1 MQHSILKKTIL
12 FIAIILSATTN
23 FAQSITLSPD
33 TRVSILT
40 CGTGNESYSLFGHTA
55 IRIADPKNYIDAV
68 YNYGAFDFNTPNF
81 VLKFIKGDLQYFAVA
96 HSFTDFMNEYN
107 YEKRAVYEQEL
118 NINLALK
125 QELFTNLNSSLSS
138 GEGHY
143 TYKFIDKN
151 CTSMV
156 VDIVNKT
163 LKGNVIVK
171 HGDTNLTYRSILYP
185 YFDNHF
191 YEKLGTSI
199 IFGKKVDQQG
209 SQIFLPFE
217 LLKSL
222 KATKYQNNPLAKD
235 SKTLLAFNET
245 TPSSRWNNAY
255 TYILFLLFIVLINHK
270 KIAQVYLLL
279 IALLGLFF
287 VFAGFYSDHQEL
299 AYNYNILLFNPLLL
313 FLLLFNYRDKMKWTY
328 NLAIFNLICLVVYLA
343 LIINKAHLLIVLPLL
358 LTNGI
363 LLTRIAFQNKK
374 STSSIL

>member
-23 FAQSITLSPD
+23 FAQSITLSQD
-33 TRVSILT
+33 ARVSILT

-81 VLKFIKGDLQYFAVA
+81 ALKFIKGDLQYFAVA

-125 QELFTNLNSSLSS
+125 QKLFTNLNSSLSS
-138 GEGHY
+138 GESHY

-245 TPSSRWNNAY
+245 TPSSWWNNAY

-299 AYNYNILLFNPLLL
+299 AYNYNILLLNPLLL

-343 LIINKAHLLIVLPLL
+343 LIINKAHLLIVLPLI

-363 LLTRIAFQNKK
+363 LLARIAFQNKK
-374 STSSIL
+374 STNSIL

>member
-1 MQHSILKKTIL
+1 MQQSIIKKIIL

-23 FAQSITLSPD
+23 FAQSITLSQD
-33 TRVSILT
+33 ARVSILT

-55 IRIADPKNYIDAV
+55 IRIADPKNYIDVV

-235 SKTLLAFNET
+235 SITLLAFNET
-245 TPSSRWNNAY
+245 TLFSWWNNAY
-255 TYILFLLFIVLINHK
+255 SYILFLLFVVLINRK
-270 KIAQVYLLL
+270 KITQVYLLL
-279 IALLGLFF
+279 IAFVGVFF

-328 NLAIFNLICLVVYLA
+328 NLAVINLICLVVYFA

-363 LLTRIAFQNKK
+363 LLARIAFQNKK

>member
-125 QELFTNLNSSLSS
+125 QELFTNLNSSLTS
-138 GEGHY
+138 GESHY